1 MKPRTTQVTPA
12 TARERRLEELGARVA
27 AILERLSK
35 AFPERGTAL
44 QFRSPLELLVATVL
58 SAQCTDERVNQVSRS
73 LFQKYHSAQD
83 YARADLAAIES
94 DIRSTGYFRQKA
106 KSIQGIC
113 RGLLERFGGEVPGR
127 LEDLVTLPGVG
138 RKTANLVLSEA
149 FGIPGIIVDTHVKRL
164 SARIGLT
171 RETDPVKI
179 EFDLMA
185 FVPKAEWSR
194 LSDLLIWHGRTTCVA
209 RKPRCPQCVIR
220 DLCDYPDK
228 TPG

>member
-1 MKPRTTQVTPA
+1 MKPRTTKITSA
-12 TARERRLEELGARVA
+12 TTRERGGEELAVRVA

-83 YARADLAAIES
+83 YASSDLAALES
-94 DIRSTGYFRQKA
+94 DIRPTGYFRQKA

-113 RGLLERFGGEVPGR
+113 RGLLERFGGEVPDR
-127 LEDLVTLPGVG
+127 LEDLVALPGVG

-149 FGIPGIIVDTHVKRL
+149 FGIPGIVVDTHVKRL
-164 SARIGLT
+164 SERIGLT

-185 FVPKAEWSR
+185 FVPKEEWSR
-194 LSDLLIWHGRTTCVA
+194 LGDLLIWHGRTTCVA
-209 RKPRCPQCVIR
+209 RKPRCPQCIIR